1 MEYSHSNIKLTLN
14 ACASHRIIRSKL
26 AWGLK
31 GKKGL
36 CLSSDPQVLL
46 DCEFRIIS
54 LTQFP
59 QLNLTSKWK
68 AMSLDP
74 AGVSWMFTVNLQ
86 KKNKRKT
93 FKTFRGPGPTEQWRA
108 EHAVCP
114 LLSTTDSQG
123 FSQNYLSTARVIP
136 EMKMS
141 FPTCRPQGGINP
153 MYGMGWNKSLQSY
166 FRTHSARYIQVKY
179 QKMLN
184 GKTAEDNWVSRSIF
198 FL

>member
-1 MEYSHSNIKLTLN
+1 MYIYKLTLN

-86 KKNKRKT
+86 KNKRKT
-93 FKTFRGPGPTEQWRA
+93 FKTFRGPRPTEQWRA
-108 EHAVCP
+108 EQFVPYWVQQTAKDSGRITCP
-114 LLSTTDSQG
+114 LLW
-123 FSQNYLSTARVIP
+123 L
-136 EMKMS
+136 
-141 FPTCRPQGGINP
+141 
-153 MYGMGWNKSLQSY
+153 
-166 FRTHSARYIQVKY
+166 FRRWR
-179 QKMLN
+179 
-184 GKTAEDNWVSRSIF
+184 WVSPPVGHKVGSIPCTVWAEINHF
-198 FL
+198 KVTSGLILLGIYR